1 MSAHMKKKLAD
12 SGTFDAPEQ
21 DSLIMRLAAEAE
33 VQNAQMRKAEK
44 SSEKKTEASIREAD
58 PKNKSVSIRLGSKDP
73 GSPRKIYNET

>member
-1 MSAHMKKKLAD
+1 MSKKKMGD

-44 SSEKKTEASIREAD
+44 SSEKKSEAAIKRAAYETREVDLSMGA
-58 PKNKSVSIRLGSKDP
+58 SEAV
-73 GSPRKIYNET
+73 TVT